1 MRSLS
6 GRENTLPNSTC
17 TEGYIAAVLREL
29 TSSLRFCAK
38 ATGTRNESG
47 DGAARD
53 GRNIGRLRQG
63 RAPYKLTA
71 DMKDRG
77 RDKNL
82 PRHHTLGGHQ
92 LDMLMPLLTIARQPA
107 PYSPP
112 AHVCTPERFEWAA
125 RVYGRGGGGI
135 SWLWW
140 REVL

>member
-1 MRSLS
+1 MQSLI

-53 GRNIGRLRQG
+53 GRKIGRLRQG
-63 RAPYKLTA
+63 RAPHKLTA
-71 DMKDRG
+71 DMIDRG

-92 LDMLMPLLTIARQPA
+92 RDMLMAHFTIARRPNSQPWRDWSA
-107 PYSPP
+107 LAYR
-112 AHVCTPERFEWAA
+112 PEQFPECK
-125 RVYGRGGGGI
+125 
-135 SWLWW
+135 SK
-140 REVL
+140 